1 MAKRR
6 RIGHY
11 RVMNASVRRAGL
23 REEKLVLRQA
33 IVATRDAVG
42 AESRAIASHAIAA
55 RIAALDPFVHA
66 GAVLAILP
74 YRSEWDAT
82 SIVRA
87 ALASGKL
94 VAAPR
99 VDRAARVLRALRL
112 TSIDDDVEAGFR
124 GIPEPRAHCEE
135 IALDRFDVVIVPGV
149 AFDARGGRLGYGGGY
164 YDRLLPAMPRAERI
178 AGAFELQ
185 VVEHVPAAA
194 HDASVDW
201 VVTERRTLHC
211 ER

>member
-1 MAKRR
+1 M
-6 RIGHY
+6 
-11 RVMNASVRRAGL
+11 MNASVRRAGV

-33 IVATRDAVG
+33 IVAARDAVG
-42 AESRAIASHAIAA
+42 AESRALASHAIAA
-55 RIAALDPFVHA
+55 RIAALDAFVHA

-82 SIVRA
+82 LVVRA
-87 ALASGKL
+87 ALADGKI

-99 VDRAARVLRALRL
+99 VDPAARMLRALRV

-149 AFDARGGRLGYGGGY
+149 AFDARGGRLGYGGGF

-185 VVEHVPAAA
+185 IVAHVPAAR
-194 HDASVDW
+194 HDVSVDW
-201 VVTERRTLHC
+201 IVTERRTLHC

>member
-1 MAKRR
+1 
-6 RIGHY
+6 
-11 RVMNASVRRAGL
+11 MNASAPRAGV

-33 IVATRDAVG
+33 IVAARDAV
-42 AESRAIASHAIAA
+42 AAQTRAVASHAISV
-55 RIAALDPFVHA
+55 RIAALDPFVDA
-66 GAVLAILP
+66 GTVLAILP

-82 SIVRA
+82 LVVRA
-87 ALASGKL
+87 ALAGGKI

-99 VDRAARVLRALRL
+99 VDPATRMLRALRL

-149 AFDARGGRLGYGGGY
+149 AFDARGGRLGYGGGF

-185 VVEHVPAAA
+185 IVAHVPAAS
-194 HDASVDW
+194 HDVTVDW
-201 VVTERRTLHC
+201 IVTERRTLHC